1 MIPKTKLLICSDTH
15 FDSKSRNEYRWEFFS
30 WLKSQCKE
38 LNIQA
43 VIISGDIFNEKDN
56 HPSKLVNKFIDNL
69 ADLLEVTEQILM
81 IKGNHDRI
89 DDSHPYL
96 KWINRIPKIKF
107 FIKPELVQLN
117 SKQLL
122 FIPYTKDP
130 ETEWSDIKEQ
140 LSLADYIFV
149 HQTFE
154 GASSENGTKLSG
166 HSQSIFD
173 FTKAKIYS
181 GDIHMAQTLGKVEYI
196 GTPYPINFGDSLF
209 LHRVILLD
217 LENQK
222 AKNLF
227 YKTISKHMLRI
238 SKPEDLKEI
247 KLKKGDQIKIEVSL
261 EDIVDWEK
269 YKKSIRNYCQ
279 EEGIDM
285 QEIKFKKKDS
295 TVSLAKQGTKL
306 KSMTPQEI
314 FNQYCDVMKIGED
327 TKAFGI
333 EILGE
338 ATK

>member
-15 FDSKSRNEYRWEFFS
+15 FDSKDKNEYRWEFFP
-30 WLKSQCKE
+30 WLKSQCTE
-38 LNIQA
+38 FNVQS

-56 HPSKLVNKFIDNL
+56 HPSKLINKFIDNL
-69 ADLLEVTEQILM
+69 TDLLETTEQILM

-89 DDSHPYL
+89 DDNHPYL
-96 KWINRIPKIKF
+96 RWINRIPRIKF
-107 FIKPELVQLN
+107 FIEPELIELN
-117 SKQLL
+117 NKKLL
-122 FIPYTKDP
+122 FIPYTKHP
-130 ETEWSDIKEQ
+130 ETEWLSIKTWLDTSD
-140 LSLADYIFV
+140 YVFV
-149 HQTFE
+149 HQTYT
-154 GASSENGTKLSG
+154 GAMAENGTRLSG

-173 FTKAKIYS
+173 STKAKIYS
-181 GDIHMAQTLGKVEYI
+181 GDIHMAQNVDKVEYI
-196 GTPYPINFGDSLF
+196 GTPYPINYGDSNF

-261 EDIVDWEK
+261 DDIVDWEK

-295 TVSLAKQGTKL
+295 TVSLAKQDTKL

-314 FNQYCDVMKIGED
+314 FNSYCIAMNIGED